1 MSIMQSLAYGLI
13 SSWQKVKQQNARVMK
28 TTKTILSLALIV
40 LSSSLF
46 ARIAEPEA
54 NCNCCPTDVE
64 VVLEQDM
71 SLETWMSV
79 PFEESVL
86 EAEINLV
93 NWMVTPFEASLDAD
107 LVLETWMADPFES
120 SLDGELPLETW
131 MSVPFKSTLDNEQL
145 QLESWMA
152 DAWI

>member
-1 MSIMQSLAYGLI
+1 
-13 SSWQKVKQQNARVMK
+13 MK
-28 TTKTILSLALIV
+28 TTKTILSIALIA
-40 LSSSLF
+40 LTSSLF

-54 NCNCCPTDVE
+54 NCNCCPSDVE

-86 EAEINLV
+86 EAEIDLV
-93 NWMVTPFEASLDAD
+93 NWMVTPFEASLDAN
-107 LVLETWMADPFES
+107 LVLETWMATPFET
-120 SLDGELPLETW
+120 SLDGELTLEKW

-145 QLESWMA
+145 RVESWMA